1 MAVCRGAEGAAWLAT
16 RGADDTNGP
25 AAPARALY
33 LEGFALYLAKSDA
46 RCADV
51 DEAAPAEARRRARA
65 LVVAAATNDAARDA
79 WRRVIRDIDGGATR
93 RADDA
98 ALRAAAARGDG
109 EEVAAL
115 LEGGRARVDAAD
127 EYGRTALFLAAAA
140 GQRVDRLL
148 AASADPTRQAHGGWK
163 PSHFIPREPLP
174 LLGPT
179 PPAWRLM
186 IARDPPAPAATTRPL
201 RGLAHPGAGSVVV
214 DGAASADEVAAFLE
228 LARTCV
234 EIELQAPTLSSLT
247 HCLISTQARTLPV
260 APAEKAACA
269 DRSYFYDA
277 DGAFGRR
284 FAGVAAA
291 AWGVPVTRIR
301 VNKCYR
307 VLTYARACVEINQCV
322 GCTRPCWLRRAVRN
336 RHRHAIEQA
345 SRR

>member
-51 DEAAPAEARRRARA
+51 DESASDNARRRARA
-65 LVVAAATNDAARDA
+65 LVVAAATSDAARDA

-93 RADDA
+93 NADDA

-140 GQRVDRLL
+140 GQNVERLL
-148 AASADPTRQAHGGWK
+148 AAGADPTRQAHGGWK

-186 IARDPPAPAATTRPL
+186 IARDPPAPTVL
-201 RGLAHPGAGSVVV
+201 
-214 DGAASADEVAAFLE
+214 F
-228 LARTCV
+228 
-234 EIELQAPTLSSLT
+234 
-247 HCLISTQARTLPV
+247 
-260 APAEKAACA
+260 
-269 DRSYFYDA
+269 
-277 DGAFGRR
+277 
-284 FAGVAAA
+284 
-291 AWGVPVTRIR
+291 R
-301 VNKCYR
+301 V
-307 VLTYARACVEINQCV
+307 
-322 GCTRPCWLRRAVRN
+322 
-336 RHRHAIEQA
+336 
-345 SRR
+345 